1 MATGYHLE
9 DDASNYQRSNDQ
21 DDVTPVQITTPGMDY
36 VYFCMLFQTVGMRMP
51 KLCFVLSCWFIRGWQ
66 W

>member
-36 VYFCMLFQTVGMRMP
+36 VYFCMLFQTV
-51 KLCFVLSCWFIRGWQ
+51 LVWECLNYVLFCLVG
-66 W
+66 